1 MIASRDIHMSNTAYT
16 PSNWKDISITD
27 INKLGE
33 IGAVAYQ

>member
-1 MIASRDIHMSNTAYT
+1 MIASRGIHNNTVYT